1 MHDTKRSGWNSF
13 SVSRWVGVIGG
24 AAVLMFAY
32 LVWRGAAGDFL
43 RVENQLLKALRDPT
57 DPSSGIGPW
66 WMEGVMRDLTGLGS
80 TVVLTLTTIGV
91 VGYLCLR
98 RSWIAAGLVAAA
110 ASGGALLVVG
120 LKSLFS
126 RPRPSV
132 VPHLATE
139 VSASFPSGHS
149 MMSSVIYLT
158 LAALLGQLVVRRRE
172 RLYFIAI
179 GLIVIA
185 LVGVSRVYLG
195 VHYPTDVLAGWSA
208 GIAWAL
214 LCWTG
219 AVHLQR
225 RRAMKTPRE

>member
-1 MHDTKRSGWNSF
+1 M
-13 SVSRWVGVIGG
+13 SRWVWVVGG
-24 AAVLMFAY
+24 AAVLAFAY

-43 RVENQLLKALRDPT
+43 AAENRLLVLLRDSS
-57 DPSSGIGPW
+57 DPGRGIGPW

-98 RSWIAAGLVAAA
+98 RSWFAAGLVAASA
-110 ASGGALLVVG
+110 GGGAVLVVG

-149 MMSSVIYLT
+149 MMASVVYLT
-158 LAALLGQLVVRRRE
+158 LAVLLGQLVVRRRE
-172 RLYFIAI
+172 RVYFIAI
-179 GLIVIA
+179 GLFVVA

-214 LCWTG
+214 LCWVV
-219 AVHLQR
+219 AVNLQR
-225 RRAMKTPRE
+225 RRAVETPPRG